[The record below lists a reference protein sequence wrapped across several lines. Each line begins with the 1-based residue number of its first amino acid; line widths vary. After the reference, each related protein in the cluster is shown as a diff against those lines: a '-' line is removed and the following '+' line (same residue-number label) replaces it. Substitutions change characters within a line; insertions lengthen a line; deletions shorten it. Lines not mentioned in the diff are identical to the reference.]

1 MMTKLMIAAIG
12 VAAALP
18 MMADAAT
25 ARPGTMLTAL
35 EKQVAVRVAYDDLD
49 LATPSG
55 LHTMQHRL
63 SDAGRAACTAAFK
76 DAPFAAQQVN
86 TCLTM
91 VRTSSHQQLAAVIAA
106 AQAANRNAAQLADNR
121 RP

>member
-1 MMTKLMIAAIG
+1 MTKLMIAAIG
-12 VAAALP
+12 VAATLP

-86 TCLTM
+86 TCLTTI
-91 VRTSSHQQLAAVIAA
+91 RTSSHQLLAAVIAA
-106 AQAANRNAAQLADNR
+106 RQAANRNAAQLADNR